1 MLDQNNEEGSA
12 FPNNGLGVDLDGL
25 TKKNRKNVLIV
36 EDEPDTVFLLK
47 QIFLK
52 AGFNVS
58 SSLSGTEGLHKVN
71 EINPDL
77 ILLDLMMPDMDGWEA
92 YDRLRKITDVPV
104 IIVSAIGRKDE
115 IVRALRMG
123 VEDYVTKPFFNEE
136 LVERSHAV
144 LRRVMTH
151 NYKRLYF
158 PNIELE
164 ISMESQEVKYHGQSI
179 QLTGKEFAVL
189 CTLAKRAP
197 QLVNYETIKLEVWGE
212 DNPKIQQRIKYLVF
226 LLRQKFE
233 SITPTNSLISTVG
246 RLGYKLL
253 TE

>member
-1 MLDQNNEEGSA
+1 MFNSNNQDEEIEA
-12 FPNNGLGVDLDGL
+12 NNSQGIDLDGL
-25 TKKNRKNVLIV
+25 AKKNRKNVLIV
-36 EDEPDTVFLLK
+36 DDEPDTIFLLK

-58 SSLSGTEGLHKVN
+58 SSMSGGEGLHKVN

-92 YDRLRKITDVPV
+92 YERMRKVTNVPV
-104 IIVSAIGRKDE
+104 IVVSAIGRKDE

-123 VEDYVTKPFFNEE
+123 ADDYVTKPFFNDE
-136 LVERSHAV
+136 LVERSHTV
-144 LRRVMTH
+144 LRRNMTH
-151 NYKRLYF
+151 NTKRLYF
-158 PNIELE
+158 PEIELE
-164 ISMESQEVKYHGQSI
+164 IAMESQEVKYHGQSV

-189 CTLAKRAP
+189 CALAKRAP

-233 SITPTNSLISTVG
+233 GITPDKNLITTVG

>member
-1 MLDQNNEEGSA
+1 MNNINDQDGDLN
-12 FPNNGLGVDLDGL
+12 PNNSLGIDLDGL
-25 TKKNRKNVLIV
+25 AKKNRKNVLIV
-36 EDEPDTVFLLK
+36 DDEPDTIFLLK

-58 SSLSGTEGLHKVN
+58 SSMSGSEGLHKIN

-77 ILLDLMMPDMDGWEA
+77 ILLDLMMPDMDGWET
-92 YDRLRKITDVPV
+92 YERMRKVTNVPV

-115 IVRALRMG
+115 IVQALRMG
-123 VEDYVTKPFFNEE
+123 ADDYITKPFYNDE
-136 LVERSHAV
+136 LVERSQTV

-151 NYKRLYF
+151 NYKRMYF
-158 PNIELE
+158 PAIELE
-164 ISMESQEVKYHGQSI
+164 ISMESQEVKYQGHSV

-189 CTLAKRAP
+189 CALAKRAP

-233 SITPTNSLISTVG
+233 GITPDNNLITTVG
-246 RLGYKLL
+246 RLGYKLI